1 MTARGVVSV
10 RLGAQERLFLARRGL
25 PMSVQLRHD
34 LALVRALE
42 EAELCRGAGKLLVRD
57 IRQIARLVN
66 DGDD

>member
-42 EAELCRGAGKLLVRD
+42 EAEFCQGGAKLLVRD